1 LGQGR
6 KTETEIEN
14 CRKERKEHKDANHGL
29 RAGVADTDGH
39 GFSDIEADEILEKP
53 TEIELRRLQKGK
65 NGSDGADGDHGN
77 AEENQR
83 LVTSSPTLYGCY
95 ARG

>member
-6 KTETEIEN
+6 KIETEAGN
-14 CRKERKEHKDANHGL
+14 CRKERKEHKEINHGL

-39 GFSDIEADEILEKP
+39 GFSEIEAREILEKP

-65 NGSDGADGDHGN
+65 NVIYGSDGADGDHGN
-77 AEENQR
+77 A
-83 LVTSSPTLYGCY
+83 
-95 ARG
+95 